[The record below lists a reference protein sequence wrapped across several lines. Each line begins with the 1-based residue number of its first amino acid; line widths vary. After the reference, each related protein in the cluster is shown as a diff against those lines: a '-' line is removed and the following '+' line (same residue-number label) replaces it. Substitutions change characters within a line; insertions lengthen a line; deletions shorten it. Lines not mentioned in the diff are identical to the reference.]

1 MEKALGQYI
10 SRYADLTNEELN
22 LILPRIEVR
31 EVPKRH
37 LLVQTGEQEQY
48 LNLVSKGVLRKY
60 FFKGRE
66 EIITQLAKEG
76 DLISSSVSFLSGQPS
91 QYAIEALEPTIVYSL
106 SRENLEQLYALS
118 PRIERLGR
126 IVITDL
132 YLQKEKWEQDHIQF
146 DIRQRF
152 VNFVHNN
159 ADLIQRVPQKYIA
172 SYLNIKPETFSRLK
186 HLLKKSPLIATLS

>member
-22 LILPRIEVR
+22 LILPRIETR

-60 FFKGRE
+60 FLKGRE

-106 SRENLEQLYALS
+106 SRENLGQLYALS

>member
-37 LLVQTGEQEQY
+37 LLVQAGEQEQY

>member
-10 SRYADLTNEELN
+10 SRYADLTDEELN

-48 LNLVSKGVLRKY
+48 LNLVVKGVLRKY

-66 EIITQLAKEG
+66 EVITQLAKEG

-118 PRIERLGR
+118 PRIERLSR
-126 IVITDL
+126 LVITDL
-132 YLQKEKWEQDHIQF
+132 YLEKEKWEQDHIQF

-152 VNFVHNN
+152 VDFVHNN

>member
-186 HLLKKSPLIATLS
+186 HLLKI

>member
-1 MEKALGQYI
+1 MEKALGQYV
-10 SRYADLTNEELN
+10 SNFADLTDEDLEL
-22 LILPRIEVR
+22 IRTRMEVR
-31 EVPKRH
+31 ELAKRQMLIH
-37 LLVQTGEQEQY
+37 AGEQEQY
-48 LNLVSKGVLRKY
+48 LNLVVKGVFRKY

-66 EIITQLAKEG
+66 EVITQIAKEG
-76 DLISSSVSFLSGQPS
+76 DLICSSVSFFTGLPS
-91 QYAIEALEPTIVYSL
+91 QYAIEALEPAVVYSL
-106 SRENLEQLYALS
+106 SRENLEELYGLS
-118 PRIERLGR
+118 PRIEKLGR
-126 IVITDL
+126 IIITDL
-132 YLQKEKWEQDHIQF
+132 YLSKERWEQDHIQF

>member
-37 LLVQTGEQEQY
+37 LLTQTGEQEQY

>member
-10 SRYADLTNEELN
+10 SQFANLTDEDLEL
-22 LILPRIEVR
+22 IVPRMKVR
-31 EVPKRH
+31 ELSKRQQLIH
-37 LLVQTGEQEQY
+37 AGEQEHY
-48 LNLVSKGVLRKY
+48 LNLVVKGVLRK
-60 FFKGRE
+60 FFLKGRE
-66 EIITQLAKEG
+66 EVITQLAKEG
-76 DLISSSVSFLSGQPS
+76 DLICSSVSFFSGQPS
-91 QYAIEALEPTIVYSL
+91 QYVIEALEPSVVYSL
-106 SRENLEQLYALS
+106 SRKSLEELYALS
-118 PRIERLGR
+118 PKMERLGR

-132 YLQKEKWEQDHIQF
+132 YLSKEKWEQDHIQF
-146 DIRQRF
+146 DIRERF

>member
-172 SYLNIKPETFSRLK
+172 SYLNIKPEPFSRLK

>member
-118 PRIERLGR
+118 PRIERLDR